1 MAEKTPLLHYRLS
14 TSVNESDRRLP
25 LAGQAPEQHSGTSR
39 QRSNQ
44 QRQPKKLSIFF
55 GVVIP
60 TLLSMF
66 SVVVFLRIGFAVG
79 QSGLYQAIAMF
90 LVAYFII
97 SMTVL
102 SVCAISTN
110 GALDA
115 GGAYYMISRAL
126 GPEFGGSIGI
136 MFFLAN
142 VCGCALYVLGLV
154 EAIVAT
160 FGVPEDGTLPT
171 SPYQVLPSGYWWSL
185 LYGTAVALLCL
196 LVCLVGAH
204 IYAKAT
210 FLIFLVV
217 MFVLGTIF
225 VSFFAVRPRTINLP
239 SSTAING
246 SGPGFPT
253 TANFTGFKL
262 DTLLGNLKADYTVDY
277 TTGNMMT
284 FATVFAVMFNGCT
297 GIMAGS
303 NMSGE
308 LKNPSYSIPR
318 GTITAVIFTFITY
331 NLLSVLV
338 ACSCDRILLQRDYS
352 FLRDINIWNPF
363 VTIGVYS
370 STLSAAM
377 SNLIGGSRILYALAK
392 DDLFGKVLSPAKKT
406 SHSGNPW
413 MSVLISWFLVQLVL
427 FSGKL
432 NTIASIV
439 TIFFLLVY
447 AAVDL
452 ACLALEWA
460 SAPNFR
466 PTFRYFTWHTC
477 VLGIIGCAV
486 MMFLI
491 NAIYASASIAFMLLL
506 LVVIHYLSPTSS
518 WGYISQALIFHQ
530 VRKYLLMLDVRKDHV
545 KFWRPQVLLMVSNP
559 RSSVGLIT
567 FINDIKKSGLYVL
580 GHVQLGDLNTLPSD
594 PLQSQYDSWLSLVD
608 HLNIKAFVN
617 LTLSDTVR
625 HGVQHLLFISGLGGM
640 RPNTLVL
647 GFYDDCLPKD
657 KLIDPTLSNNHSST
671 TADIIQE
678 QEQQPPL
685 FHFASLR
692 GSGDR
697 QDYGDFGDGKTLGS
711 QEYVAIIADAMK
723 MLKNVVLARYFNNF
737 DRAQALSPPSPS
749 QKRVYVD
756 VWPVNLLRPD
766 SCSYVDT
773 CSLFLLQLACI
784 LNMVRA
790 WRSKARLRLFLCV
803 EEGRSVRGSEAKLG
817 QLLKDLRIKAQVY
830 PVNWD
835 HQVALHWQRQGEWG
849 KKSQIPD
856 GNKEQ
861 KLGALKEE
869 DNEEDYVN
877 SFPSN
882 ATRLSDDYLSA
893 VNKLIRDSAK
903 PAPAVRFLYL
913 PRPPADTRRY
923 NTYLHQLDL
932 LTQDLGPTLLIHGVT
947 PVITTDL

>member
-1 MAEKTPLLHYRLS
+1 MTERTPLLHYRLS
-14 TSVNESDRRLP
+14 TSVNESEPRGP
-25 LAGQAPEQHSGTSR
+25 PAGR
-39 QRSNQ
+39 
-44 QRQPKKLSIFF
+44 KLSIFF
-55 GVVIP
+55 GVVVP

-66 SVVVFLRIGFAVG
+66 SVVLFLRIGFVVG
-79 QSGLYQAIAMF
+79 HAGLYQAIAMF

-97 SMTVL
+97 CMTVL

-142 VCGCALYVLGLV
+142 VCGSALYVLGLV
-154 EAIVAT
+154 EAIVTT
-160 FGVPEDGTLPT
+160 FGVPEVT
-171 SPYQVLPSGYWWSL
+171 SSYQVLPSGYWWSL
-185 LYGTAVALLCL
+185 LYATGIALLCL
-196 LVCLVGAH
+196 LVCMVGAH

-210 FLIFLVV
+210 FLIFMVV
-217 MFVLGTIF
+217 MFVLGTILI
-225 VSFFAVRPRTINLP
+225 SFFAVRPRTIVLPRP
-239 SSTAING
+239 SSFNPTPNG
-246 SGPGFPT
+246 TGPTFPT

-262 DTLLGNLKADYTVDY
+262 DTLLGNLGAGYTEDY
-277 TTGNMMT
+277 TTQTMMN

-303 NMSGE
+303 NMSGD

-318 GTITAVIFTFITY
+318 GTITAVIFTFIIY

-338 ACSCDRILLQRDYS
+338 ACTCDRVLLQRDYG
-352 FLRDINIWNPF
+352 FLRDINIWYPF
-363 VTIGVYS
+363 VIIGVYS

-377 SNLIGGSRILYALAK
+377 SNLIGASRILYALAR

-413 MSVLISWFLVQLVL
+413 VSVLISWFLVQLVL
-427 FSGKL
+427 FAGKL

-506 LVVIHYLSPTSS
+506 LLLIHYLSPTSS

-617 LTLSDTVR
+617 LTLADSVR

-647 GFYDDCLPKD
+647 GFYDDCVPKD
-657 KLIDPTLSNNHSST
+657 RLTGSSLSTSPSNDPSGLSPEDHG
-671 TADIIQE
+671 E
-678 QEQQPPL
+678 FE
-685 FHFASLR
+685 
-692 GSGDR
+692 
-697 QDYGDFGDGKTLGS
+697 DGKVLGP
-711 QEYVAIIADAMK
+711 QEYVAIISDAMK

-737 DRAQALSPPSPS
+737 DRSLALSPPPSSPG
-749 QKRVYVD
+749 KGAVYVD

-784 LNMVRA
+784 LNMVRS
-790 WRSKARLRLFLCV
+790 WRKATLRLFLCV
-803 EEGRSVRGSEAKLG
+803 EEGRSVRGSEEKLG
-817 QLLKDLRIKAQVY
+817 QLLKELRIKAQIY
-830 PVNWD
+830 PK
-835 HQVALHWQRQGEWG
+835 Q
-849 KKSQIPD
+849 KPD
-856 GNKEQ
+856 
-861 KLGALKEE
+861 EE
-869 DNEEDYVN
+869 EENEDDYVN

-893 VNKLIRDSAK
+893 VNRMILDQAR

-923 NTYLHQLDL
+923 SAYLRQLEL

>member
-1 MAEKTPLLHYRLS
+1 MTERTPLLHYRLS
-14 TSVNESDRRLP
+14 ASVNESESCSP
-25 LAGQAPEQHSGTSR
+25 PAGGTPEQHLSSPR
-39 QRSNQ
+39 RRSTH

-66 SVVVFLRIGFAVG
+66 SVVVFLRIGFVVG

-142 VCGCALYVLGLV
+142 VCGCALFVLGLV

-160 FGVPEDGTLPT
+160 FGVPEDGTVAT
-171 SPYQVLPSGYWWSL
+171 SAYQVLPSGYWWSL
-185 LYGTAVALLCL
+185 LYGTAIALLCL

-225 VSFFAVRPRTINLP
+225 ISFFAVHPRTVVLP
-239 SSTAING
+239 RFSNPTVNG
-246 SGPGFPT
+246 TGPTFPT

-262 DTLLGNLKADYTVDY
+262 DTLLGNLWADYTVDY
-277 TTGNMMT
+277 TTGTMMT

-318 GTITAVIFTFITY
+318 GTITAVIFTFIIY
-331 NLLSVLV
+331 NLLCVLV
-338 ACSCDRILLQRDYS
+338 ACSCDRPSLPPFYFLFASFFLSCFFMCRHLFLTPVYRGYTLKVPPRSSVLLQRDYS
-352 FLRDINIWNPF
+352 FLRDINIWHPF

-377 SNLIGGSRILYALAK
+377 SNLIGASRILYALAR
-392 DDLFGKVLSPAKKT
+392 DDLFGKALSPAKKT

-413 MSVLISWFLVQLVL
+413 VSVIISWFLVQLVL

-439 TIFFLLVY
+439 TIFFLLV
-447 AAVDL
+447 
-452 ACLALEWA
+452 
-460 SAPNFR
+460 

-477 VLGIIGCAV
+477 VLGIVGCAV

-506 LVVIHYLSPTSS
+506 LLLIHYLSPTSS

-530 VRKYLLMLDVRKDHV
+530 VRKYLLLLDVRKDHV

-580 GHVQLGDLNTLPSD
+580 GHVQLGDLSTLPSD
-594 PLQSQYDSWLSLVD
+594 PLQSQYESWLSLVD

-617 LTLSDTVR
+617 LTLADSVR
-625 HGVQHLLFISGLGGM
+625 HGIQHLLFISGLGGM

-647 GFYDDCLPKD
+647 GFYDNCLPKD
-657 KLIDPTLSNNHSST
+657 KLIDPSLST
-671 TADIIQE
+671 IQCTDSGPS
-678 QEQQPPL
+678 QDLEQQSPL

-692 GSGDR
+692 GSTDR
-697 QDYGDFGDGKTLGS
+697 QDYGEFGDGKVLGP
-711 QEYVAIIADAMK
+711 QEYVSIIADAMK

-737 DRAQALSPPSPS
+737 DRSQVLSSPTFS
-749 QKRVYVD
+749 LGKGSVYVD

-766 SCSYVDT
+766 SSSYVDT

-790 WRSKARLRLFLCV
+790 WRNATLRLFLCV
-803 EEGRSVRGSEAKLG
+803 EEGRSVRGSEEKLG
-817 QLLKDLRIKAQVY
+817 QLLKELRIKAQVY
-830 PVNWD
+830 PVPWD
-835 HQVALHWQRQGEWG
+835 QQVALHWQRQGEWS
-849 KKSQIPD
+849 KKHSSQSPD
-856 GNKEQ
+856 ATTEENKPRADE
-861 KLGALKEE
+861 EE
-869 DNEEDYVN
+869 DEDYVN

-893 VNKLIRDSAK
+893 VNKLILATAQ

-913 PRPPADTRRY
+913 PRPPA
-923 NTYLHQLDL
+923 
-932 LTQDLGPTLLIHGVT
+932 
-947 PVITTDL
+947 

>member
-1 MAEKTPLLHYRLS
+1 MTERTPLLHYRLS
-14 TSVNESDRRLP
+14 TSVNESELGAP
-25 LAGQAPEQHSGTSR
+25 PTGQVPEQHPVIPRHRFAHSS
-39 QRSNQ
+39 
-44 QRQPKKLSIFF
+44 QPRKLSTFF

-66 SVVVFLRIGFAVG
+66 SVVLFLRIGFLVG
-79 QSGLYQAIAMF
+79 QSGLYQGIAMF
-90 LVAYFII
+90 IVAYFII
-97 SMTVL
+97 CMTVL

-142 VCGCALYVLGLV
+142 VCACALYVLGLV
-154 EAIVAT
+154 EAIIAT
-160 FGVPEDGTLPT
+160 FGVPEDGALAT
-171 SPYQVLPSGYWWSL
+171 STYQILPSGYWWSL
-185 LYGTAVALLCL
+185 LYATAIALLCL
-196 LVCLVGAH
+196 LVCMVGAH

-225 VSFFAVRPRTINLP
+225 ISFFAVRPRTISLP
-239 SSTAING
+239 SSADFNPMVNG
-246 SGPGFPT
+246 SGPT

-262 DTLLGNLKADYTVDY
+262 ETLQGNLWADYTVDY
-277 TTGNMMT
+277 TTGNLMT
-284 FATVFAVMFNGCT
+284 FATVFAVIFNGCT

-303 NMSGE
+303 NMSGD

-318 GTITAVIFTFITY
+318 GTITAVIFTFIIY
-331 NLLSVLV
+331 NLLCVLV
-338 ACSCDRILLQRDYS
+338 ACTCDRVLLQKDYS
-352 FLRDINIWNPF
+352 FLRDINVWNPF
-363 VTIGVYS
+363 VTLGVYS

-377 SNLIGGSRILYALAK
+377 SNLIGASRILYALAR
-392 DDLFGKVLSPAKKT
+392 DDLFGKALSPAKKT
-406 SHSGNPW
+406 SNSGNPW
-413 MSVLISWFLVQLVL
+413 VSVLISWFLVQLVL

-477 VLGIIGCAV
+477 VLGIVGCAV

-491 NAIYASASIAFMLLL
+491 NSIYASASIAFMLLL
-506 LVVIHYLSPTSS
+506 LLLIHYLSPTSS

-580 GHVQLGDLNTLPSD
+580 GHVQLGDLSTLPSD
-594 PLQSQYDSWLSLVD
+594 PLQSQYASWLSLVD

-617 LTLSDTVR
+617 LTLADSVR
-625 HGVQHLLFISGLGGM
+625 HGIQHLLFISGLGGM

-647 GFYDDCLPKD
+647 GFYDDSIPKD
-657 KLIDPTLSNNHSST
+657 KLAANHSTDLSCLAHELEQRST
-671 TADIIQE
+671 Q
-678 QEQQPPL
+678 

-692 GSGDR
+692 SRNRAADG
-697 QDYGDFGDGKTLGS
+697 YDGKVLGPR
-711 QEYVAIIADAMK
+711 EYVAIIADAVK
-723 MLKNVVLARYFNNF
+723 MLKNVILARHFNSF
-737 DRAQALSPPSPS
+737 DRAQALSAASSSPG
-749 QKRVYVD
+749 KGFVYVD

-766 SCSYVDT
+766 STSYVDT

-790 WRSKARLRLFLCV
+790 WRKATLRLFLCV
-803 EEGRSVRGSEAKLG
+803 EEGRSVRGLEEKLR
-817 QLLKDLRIKAQVY
+817 QLLKELRIKAQIY
-830 PVNWD
+830 PVPWD
-835 HQVALHWQRQGEWG
+835 QQVALHWQRQGEG
-849 KKSQIPD
+849 DKRQSSQSCDTI
-856 GNKEQ
+856 
-861 KLGALKEE
+861 KEE
-869 DNEEDYVN
+869 KKLAKDEDEDEDDYVN

-882 ATRLSDDYLSA
+882 TTLLSDDYLAA
-893 VNKLIRDSAK
+893 VNQLILDQARPP
-903 PAPAVRFLYL
+903 PAIRFLYL

-923 NTYLHQLDL
+923 NSYLHQLEL
-932 LTQDLGPTLLIHGVT
+932 LTRDLGPTLLIHGVT
-947 PVITTDL
+947 PVITTDI